1 MKGEN
6 MAIVKILM
14 DEGFGQANLKV
25 VDQYVSERFIEHQFG
40 AKGGR
45 DGLKQLIS
53 QLYNGVSD
61 LRYDLIHS
69 VEHEDMVWAH
79 FQATGVHSKPFM
91 GMPPTGRTFVI
102 DVLDIFRIEDGLVVE
117 HWGVPDRFAA
127 MQQIGMFEKKGK
139 VS

>member
-1 MKGEN
+1 

-40 AKGGR
+40 AKNGR

-61 LRYDLIHS
+61 LKYNLVRS
-69 VEHEDMVWAH
+69 VEDGDVVWAH
-79 FQATGVHSKPFM
+79 FRATAVHSKPFM
-91 GMPPTGRTFVI
+91 GIPPTGKTFVL
-102 DVLDIFRIEDGLVVE
+102 DVMDVFRIEGGLIVE
-117 HWGVPDRFAA
+117 HWGVPDRFAV
-127 MQQIGMFEKKGK
+127 MQQIGMFERKEK